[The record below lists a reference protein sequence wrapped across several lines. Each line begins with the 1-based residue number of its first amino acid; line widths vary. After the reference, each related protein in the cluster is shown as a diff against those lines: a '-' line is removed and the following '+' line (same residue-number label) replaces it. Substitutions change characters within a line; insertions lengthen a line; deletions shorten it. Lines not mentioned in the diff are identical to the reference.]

1 MVERKEVEAL
11 LAACE
16 MIREHELDPVN
27 HSPIVPA
34 PELAALCRAWLAV
47 DEGVPGLVDSIG
59 YANGAVRDTTTIKHI
74 HGGTGAG
81 LNVPG
86 RVRIVKEAGE

>member
-47 DEGVPGLVDSIG
+47 QEAPVRMVGDGISYGVS
-59 YANGAVRDTTTIKHI
+59 AA
-74 HGGTGAG
+74 GTGIKNG
-81 LNVPG
+81 T
-86 RVRIVKEAGE
+86 RVRLVPVGEGEV

>member
-1 MVERKEVEAL
+1 MVERQEVEAL

-47 DEGVPGLVDSIG
+47 QDAP
-59 YANGAVRDTTTIKHI
+59 VRMVGSTYNLSVSVA
-74 HGGTGAG
+74 GTGISNG
-81 LNVPG
+81 Q
-86 RVRIVKEAGE
+86 RVRIVKEPVE